1 MNNKRFDRIRK
12 TGSLAKD
19 DFQPFADYVV
29 ADEVGETPDENRKV
43 IAMFTAIDMASGAE
57 MKKSEYLLTG
67 GLIGSAIMLVT
78 GLIILHF
85 KKKKDKG

>member
-1 MNNKRFDRIRK
+1 
-12 TGSLAKD
+12 
-19 DFQPFADYVV
+19 
-29 ADEVGETPDENRKV
+29 
-43 IAMFTAIDMASGAE
+43 MFTAIDMASGAE

>member
-29 ADEVGETPDENRKV
+29 SDEVGKTTDENRKV

-57 MKKSEYLLTG
+57 MKKGEYLLTG
-67 GLIGSAIMLVT
+67 GLIGSGIAIVIGLV
-78 GLIILHF
+78 ILHF
-85 KKKKDKG
+85 KNKVKS